1 MASEM
6 SGDSAA
12 TGALLSALRREIVSN
27 GLVGAS
33 LAVAMSGGPDSTALA
48 HGLVALRDELGLTL
62 HAAHLDHGLRPGA
75 SAADADFVRGLAD
88 GLGMPLTIERVDTPA
103 FRAERKL
110 STEDAARRL
119 RYGFLAR
126 VAEERG
132 ADCVALGHTLDD
144 QAETVLMHVLRGSGL
159 AGLRGMRA
167 LSRMDVEGGRA
178 VTLFRPMLSVAK
190 SATLAYCEENG
201 LAARLDESNLSTE
214 FTRNRIRLE
223 LMPQL
228 ERYNPSVRDA
238 LSRLA
243 SASAVDMDFI
253 MGEVERA
260 ADGVLTLEGDSATL
274 DKRGFLGLHPAIG
287 RHLLMRAV
295 RSLRGSGADLEAA
308 HVSDMFRLMSGPS
321 GKGGD
326 LPGGLRFQTVGG
338 YAHIAPSDADDCPL
352 PEGVGAPFRIRVPGV
367 TDLGGWRITA
377 CVEAAGHGGFPV
389 AAKGGM
395 AFIERFDADVVG
407 ERLSVRRRV
416 AGDRFQPLGM
426 DGEKKLKRFMID
438 AGVPRSWRDR
448 VPVVESGGRIAWVVG
463 WRMADWA
470 KVRGDS
476 RRVLRVGFEVRG

>member
-1 MASEM
+1 M

-12 TGALLSALRREIVSN
+12 TGALISALRREIVSN

-33 LAVAMSGGPDSTALA
+33 LVVAVSGGPDSTALA
-48 HGLVALRDELGLTL
+48 HGLAALRDELGLRL
-62 HAAHLDHGLRPGA
+62 HAAHLDHGLRPEA
-75 SAADADFVRGLAD
+75 SDADADFVRGLAD

-126 VAEERG
+126 VVEEQG

-144 QAETVLMHVLRGSGL
+144 QAETALMHVLRGSGL

-167 LSRMDVEGGRA
+167 VSRMDVEGERA
-178 VTLFRPMLSVAK
+178 VTLFRPMLPVAK
-190 SATLAYCEENG
+190 SETLAYCAENG

-214 FTRNRIRLE
+214 FTRNRVRLE

-243 SASAVDMDFI
+243 AAAAMDMDFI

-260 ADGVLTLEGDSATL
+260 ADGVLAVEGDSATF
-274 DKRGFLGLHPAIG
+274 DRRGFTGLHPAIG
-287 RHLLMRAV
+287 RHLLMYAV
-295 RSLRGSGADLEAA
+295 RALRGDGADLEAS
-308 HVSDMFRLMSGPS
+308 HVSDMFRLMSEPSS
-321 GKGGD
+321 GKGVD
-326 LPGGLRFQTVGG
+326 LPGGMRFQTVGG
-338 YAHIAPSDADDCPL
+338 HARIAPSVSDDCPL
-352 PEGVGAPFRIRVPGV
+352 PEGVGAPFPIRVPGV

-377 CVEAAGHGGFPV
+377 CVEAASEGGFP
-389 AAKGGM
+389 ASAKGGT
-395 AFIERFDADVVG
+395 AFMERFDADVMG
-407 ERLSVRRRV
+407 ERLLVRRRV

-426 DGEKKLKRFMID
+426 VGEKKLKRFMID
-438 AGVPRSWRDR
+438 EGVPRSWRDR
-448 VPVVESGGRIAWVVG
+448 VPLVESGGRIAWVVG

-476 RRVLRVGFEVRG
+476 RRVLRVEFEVRG